1 MWRQLKKRVS
11 CFILEECLLR
21 FSCPGL
27 NLHRENAKMREKDSL
42 SKEFLSDPFVFAD
55 AFNGAVFGGE
65 QVIAPD
71 ALSEMDTTVFFQSM
85 TEAGKKK
92 VQERR
97 RDVLK
102 MLTCKTADKTDY
114 VILAVEEQSSVDY
127 AMPLRTA
134 TYDVAG
140 YNRQAREIQAF
151 NKREKRE
158 EVSRHFVSQ
167 LLPGDKLNPI
177 VTLVLFLSD
186 AQWDGPRSLREMMR
200 PFPKKLEPFINDY
213 KLNLLCP
220 AELELEDIHRFK
232 SDLGAVLMA
241 AKFARDNE
249 QLANA
254 IRTDSVF
261 RNLTNATTEP
271 LIRTISN
278 YDYNTEETTM
288 GLNLAEKTERMSQ
301 FFYHCGEKDG
311 IEKGR
316 QEGRQEGLQAGRQEG
331 LLAGRQEGER
341 NGAIMGALKVMLSMK
356 LPEDVI
362 CQKMRELYSLSKEQ
376 VLSYM
381 NVNKRP

>member
-1 MWRQLKKRVS
+1 MWRQLKKQGS
-11 CFILEECLLR
+11 CFILEERLLR
-21 FSCPGL
+21 YPCL
-27 NLHRENAKMREKDSL
+27 ELDLHRENAKMREKDSL

-71 ALSEMDTTVFFQSM
+71 ALSEMDTTVFFHSM
-85 TEAGKKK
+85 DESGGEKT
-92 VQERR
+92 QERR
-97 RDVLK
+97 RDVQK

-114 VILAVEEQSSVDY
+114 VILTVEEQSSVDY

-140 YNRQAREIQAF
+140 YNKQATEIQAF
-151 NKREKRE
+151 NKREKKE
-158 EVSRHFVSQ
+158 EVGRCFVSQ

-186 AQWDGPRSLREMMR
+186 ARWDGPRSLREMLK
-200 PFPKKLEPFINDY
+200 PYPKALEPFINDY

-220 AELELEDIHRFK
+220 ADLGIEDIHRFK

-249 QLANA
+249 QLSNA

-278 YDYNTEETTM
+278 YDYNMEDTTM

-311 IEKGR
+311 IEKG
-316 QEGRQEGLQAGRQEG
+316 LQAGRQEG
-331 LLAGRQEGER
+331 LQAGRQEGER

-381 NVNKRP
+381 NGNKQP